1 MFYDSKGQISLK
13 ISIFKCF
20 PPCGG
25 DAGIAEKENKAK
37 NVRKISLTCTWFR
50 STAEKDAEDHGTMCL
65 YRGTMGLRHSFTCPY
80 QGQAF
85 LCVKKW
91 FEAQI
96 SGILP
101 DVFSYISN
109 GVCVI

>member
-1 MFYDSKGQISLK
+1 MK
-13 ISIFKCF
+13 ISIFQCY
-20 PPCGG
+20 PPSGG
-25 DAGIAEKENKAK
+25 DVGLAEMEKQSEKCIEN
-37 NVRKISLTCTWFR
+37 SLTWMWFR
-50 STAEKDAEDHGTMCL
+50 STAERDAEDHGTMCL
-65 YRGTMGLRHSFTCPY
+65 YGGTMGLRHPFTCPY
-80 QGQAF
+80 PGQAI

>member
-1 MFYDSKGQISLK
+1 
-13 ISIFKCF
+13 
-20 PPCGG
+20 
-25 DAGIAEKENKAK
+25 
-37 NVRKISLTCTWFR
+37 
-50 STAEKDAEDHGTMCL
+50 MCL
-65 YRGTMGLRHSFTCPY
+65 YSGTMGLRHSFACPY

-101 DVFSYISN
+101 DVFSYISHFVCLYNFNYTGRLLHGPGIIGIN
-109 GVCVI
+109 GSYYTCSTDLKLLCSSKLVCYS

>member
-1 MFYDSKGQISLK
+1 
-13 ISIFKCF
+13 
-20 PPCGG
+20 
-25 DAGIAEKENKAK
+25 
-37 NVRKISLTCTWFR
+37 
-50 STAEKDAEDHGTMCL
+50 MCL
-65 YRGTMGLRHSFTCPY
+65 YRVTMGLRHCFTCPY

-101 DVFSYISN
+101 DVFSYISHFVRLYNFNYTGRPLRGPGIIEILN
-109 GVCVI
+109 GKLRRFIFLSFRI

>member
-1 MFYDSKGQISLK
+1 
-13 ISIFKCF
+13 
-20 PPCGG
+20 
-25 DAGIAEKENKAK
+25 
-37 NVRKISLTCTWFR
+37 
-50 STAEKDAEDHGTMCL
+50 
-65 YRGTMGLRHSFTCPY
+65 MGLSHSFTCPY

-101 DVFSYISN
+101 DVFSYISHFLCLYN
-109 GVCVI
+109 FNYTGRPLRDPGIIGIVIYRIVISRLNHGCYLISEKVKGLFNS

>member
-1 MFYDSKGQISLK
+1 MSPTPQIWSAL
-13 ISIFKCF
+13 
-20 PPCGG
+20 
-25 DAGIAEKENKAK
+25 
-37 NVRKISLTCTWFR
+37 LTQR
-50 STAEKDAEDHGTMCL
+50 QKDAEDHGTMCL
-65 YRGTMGLRHSFTCPY
+65 YRGTMGLRHPFTCPY

-101 DVFSYISN
+101 NVFSYISHFVCLYNFNYN
-109 GVCVI
+109 GRPLCGPGIIGINHSLGNAEINSIPE

>member
-1 MFYDSKGQISLK
+1 
-13 ISIFKCF
+13 
-20 PPCGG
+20 
-25 DAGIAEKENKAK
+25 
-37 NVRKISLTCTWFR
+37 
-50 STAEKDAEDHGTMCL
+50 
-65 YRGTMGLRHSFTCPY
+65 MGLPHSFTCPY

-101 DVFSYISN
+101 DVFSYISHF
-109 GVCVI
+109 VCLYNFNYYYYYYFFIIIIVIIENTRTQRKKKLQALLQNIYKVSSSRSFTYSFYNNIMKVLHAKTFQ

>member
-1 MFYDSKGQISLK
+1 
-13 ISIFKCF
+13 
-20 PPCGG
+20 
-25 DAGIAEKENKAK
+25 
-37 NVRKISLTCTWFR
+37 
-50 STAEKDAEDHGTMCL
+50 
-65 YRGTMGLRHSFTCPY
+65 MGLRHCFTCPY

-101 DVFSYISN
+101 DVFSYISHFVRLYNFSYTGRPLRGPGIIEILN
-109 GVCVI
+109 GKLHRFIFLSFRI

>member
-1 MFYDSKGQISLK
+1 
-13 ISIFKCF
+13 
-20 PPCGG
+20 
-25 DAGIAEKENKAK
+25 
-37 NVRKISLTCTWFR
+37 
-50 STAEKDAEDHGTMCL
+50 
-65 YRGTMGLRHSFTCPY
+65 MGLRHSFTCPY

-101 DVFSYISN
+101 DVFSYISHF
-109 GVCVI
+109 VCLYNFNYTGRPLRVPGIIGIKINKCDHYCVVFKAYHKINEERKRYLTELDEVSIVL